1 VSRLGRAVAAT
12 LLAGVALACTTPLEL
27 GERRYRE
34 GDRRAALEIWR
45 SVQPD
50 SFYYESTQQ
59 RIAEVER
66 EFQQLVVR
74 YKKRARYF
82 EDRGRLAESILN
94 YRLALELQ
102 PDDRETLAH
111 VQELAR
117 TLAARRAE
125 AREVFRERFEA
136 GDLAGAREA
145 VDELERLDP
154 FSPDTATDARQVEE
168 ALAREIERLLA
179 RGRRG
184 FSNGNH
190 RAAERAFREVLA
202 LDPENESAQG
212 YLSYI
217 ARIRSSDSARVA
229 AAPAPPGAVAAPPPP
244 EPREI
249 EATDAEIR
257 AEGAYQNA
265 LAAERGGHLYDAIRF
280 DLDALRSD
288 PAHAAARSHLNGLRA
303 RLAPRVPELIE
314 SGKTHYQQEDL
325 QAALDQ
331 WRRALLIDPE
341 NLQAREYR
349 QRAERLR
356 ENLDRLRSGP
366 AGDEAS

>member
-1 VSRLGRAVAAT
+1 VRAGGAGRLAAA
-12 LLAGVALACTTPLEL
+12 LGLAAAILACTTPLEL

-45 SVQPD
+45 GVGKD
-50 SFYYESTQQ
+50 SFYHASVQ
-59 RIAEVER
+59 RRIREVER
-66 EFQQLVVR
+66 EFRQLVVR
-74 YKKRARYF
+74 YKKRARYY
-82 EDRGRLAESILN
+82 ENRGRLAESILN
-94 YRLALELQ
+94 YRLALELR

-117 TLAARRAE
+117 ELAAQRAE
-125 AREVFRERFEA
+125 ARAVLVERFEA

-154 FSPDTATDARQVEE
+154 FSPDTATDERQVEE
-168 ALAREIERLLA
+168 ALAVEIERLLA

-184 FSNGNH
+184 FSSGNH
-190 RAAERAFREVLA
+190 GAAERAFRGVLA
-202 LDPENESAQG
+202 LDPANESAQG

-217 ARIRSSDSARVA
+217 ARIRTSEEVDSAPSPSPSTSPRERR
-229 AAPAPPGAVAAPPPP
+229 

-249 EATDAEIR
+249 QATDAEIR

-265 LAAERGGHLYDAIRF
+265 LAAERAGNVYDAIRF

-288 PAHAAARSHLNGLRA
+288 PGHADARSHLERLRGS
-303 RLAPRVPELIE
+303 LATRVPALIAQGRE
-314 SGKTHYQQEDL
+314 HYQQEDL

-331 WRRALLIDPE
+331 WRRALLIDPQ
-341 NLQAREYR
+341 NVQAREYQ
-349 QRAERLR
+349 QRAERLL

-366 AGDEAS
+366 SGDGTS